1 MYCMQQF
8 LLVWILLVVV
18 MSFIRCVSPLN
29 VSVSVSVKGGGAA
42 VLWVFGYLDGQ
53 SHCLH

>member
-18 MSFIRCVSPLN
+18 MSFIKCVSPLN
-29 VSVSVSVKGGGAA
+29 VSVSVSVKGGAA

-53 SHCLH
+53 SHCLY